1 MILKRIYE
9 EYNFNIENLLIKEY
23 KRLKLSTNELNVL
36 LVLFNAGPKKRIFSL
51 NSLARR
57 LDYSTNELA
66 EIVESLMEKDFL
78 KIKLEVNNKREREV
92 YDLDGTFN
100 KIEVLFAS
108 DEEEK
113 LKQLSL
119 TNISVTIE
127 LLESKFGRMLRSN
140 ELDRI
145 RTWYDVYL
153 FNHERIIEV
162 ISGLQKETSIM
173 HIEKVLNLNVNA
185 NVEIDDKTNDLLDSI
200 YKKL

>member
-23 KRLKLSTNELNVL
+23 KRLKLTTNELNVL

-78 KIKLEVNNKREREV
+78 RIKLEVNNKREREV

-100 KIEVLFAS
+100 KIEDLFIS

-119 TNISVTIE
+119 SNISETIE
-127 LLESKFGRMLRSN
+127 LLEAKFGRMLRSN

-145 RTWYDVYL
+145 RTWYDVYA
-153 FNHERIIEV
+153 FNHDRIIEA
-162 ISGLQKETSIM
+162 INALQKETSIM
-173 HIEKVLNLNVNA
+173 HIEKVLNLNVN
-185 NVEIDDKTNDLLDSI
+185 VDVKIDDKTNELLDSI

>member
-153 FNHERIIEV
+153 FNHEQIIEV
-162 ISGLQKETSIM
+162 ISSLQKETSIM

>member
-78 KIKLEVNNKREREV
+78 KINLEVNNKREREV

>member
-23 KRLKLSTNELNVL
+23 KRLKLTTNELNVL

-78 KIKLEVNNKREREV
+78 RIKLEVNNKREREV

-100 KIEVLFAS
+100 KIEDLFIS

-119 TNISVTIE
+119 SNISETIE
-127 LLESKFGRMLRSN
+127 LLEAKFGRMLRSN

-145 RTWYDVYL
+145 RTWYDVYA
-153 FNHERIIEV
+153 FNHDRIIEA
-162 ISGLQKETSIM
+162 INALQKETSIM
-173 HIEKVLNLNVNA
+173 HIEKVLNLNVN
-185 NVEIDDKTNDLLDSI
+185 VDVQIDDKTNELLDSI